1 MRMRTIQGT
10 ISRFSLI
17 FGLISIISGYT
28 AALEVPPLTG
38 RVNDEAKLLSSATVT
53 RMESYLSAVE
63 QTGNAQIA
71 LLTISSLE
79 GDSLEAYSIRVVEK
93 WRLGQSG
100 KDNGVLFLVAV
111 AEKKIRIEVGYGLE
125 GVLTD
130 AVSGYIIRT
139 VIVPEFQKGQFDAG
153 IIKGIQAVGGVVT
166 GETPIS
172 QNQIRKSG
180 SGKNSGSSSLFFLIF
195 LIIFLLTRMGGYRHH
210 RQRGMSHGTAF
221 MMGLFSGSLMRHR
234 GSGFSGDSG
243 GFGGGGF
250 SGGGGGFG
258 GGGASGGW

>member
-1 MRMRTIQGT
+1 MLTIPGN
-10 ISRFSLI
+10 IFRFSLI
-17 FGLISIISGYT
+17 LGLISIISGNT
-28 AALEVPPLTG
+28 AALKVPSLTR

-63 QTGNAQIA
+63 QTGSAQIA
-71 LLTISSLE
+71 LLTIPSLE

-139 VIVPEFQKGQFDAG
+139 VVVPEFQNGQFDTG

-172 QNQIRKSG
+172 QNQIRESG
-180 SGKNSGSSSLFFLIF
+180 SMRKSGSSSLFFLIF
-195 LIIFLLTRMGGYRHH
+195 LVIFLLTRMGGYRRH

-234 GSGFSGDSG
+234 GGGFGGGS